1 MLEFQVSENPY
12 SSAYGGGSAGYV
24 NTVTKSGTNSFHGD
38 AFYYNRNTGTGAI
51 DAVSKANGYP
61 KAMDVRQQFGAGL
74 GGPIVKNKLFFFF
87 DYEQQRRKD
96 PISIINTSQAAVNET
111 SFGVPAGTPLPTPTG
126 YPVPSGLTAAA
137 PTNPL
142 YLQQVSNALNEIKA
156 TWASIRGARTTF
168 FSSRGSTGN

>member
-1 MLEFQVSENPY
+1 M
-12 SSAYGGGSAGYV
+12 
-24 NTVTKSGTNSFHGD
+24 TKSGTNAFHGD

-61 KAMDVRQQFGAGL
+61 KALDVRQQFGAGL

-96 PISIINTSQAAVNET
+96 PISIINTSQAAVNVT
-111 SFGVPAGTPLPTPTG
+111 SFGLPAGTVLPTPTG

-137 PTNPL
+137 PGNPV
-142 YLQQVSNALNEIKA
+142 YLQQVSNALL
-156 TWASIRGARTTF
+156 
-168 FSSRGSTGN
+168 